1 MVKFTVVDIGG
12 HARDISYLLKELRQ
26 NNLITG
32 TEKDA
37 GWDTIYLTNNIIAVK
52 KIMADYEG
60 LMLDIVKS

>member
-1 MVKFTVVDIGG
+1 MVKFTIVDIGG
-12 HARDISYLLKELRQ
+12 NAREIPFLLKELRQ
-26 NNLITG
+26 NNLIAG

-37 GWDTIYLTNNIIAVK
+37 GWDTIYLTNNIAAIK